1 MRLMDAD
8 GHRSPQAPPMIRR
21 IREIESGTGR
31 LLLAIGGYLLLT
43 FFIAIPIGVANSNLF
58 WSESNQ
64 FGRVPIPG
72 RQRVHLPAR
81 KVQINVAAALPG
93 RSTQTPELLIPDLQ
107 LTLIPPKGVTE
118 PKIERSLGE
127 TQNSLDK
134 YADTQRR
141 IAYADVET
149 ASTYLVVVEG
159 DFTGYGVNGAL
170 WFGYE
175 EAPIHGV
182 TIWFIAMAIAALL
195 LLGAFIVRQIRK
207 RRRGAP
213 PGGGDGELPG
223 TSYSARKLREYEE
236 SPH

>member
-21 IREIESGTGR
+21 IRAIESGTGR

-43 FFIAIPIGVANSNLF
+43 FFICIPIGIANSNLF

-81 KVQINVAAALPG
+81 KVQINVAAVLPG
-93 RSTQTPELLIPDLQ
+93 RSTQTPELLVPDLQ

-149 ASTYLVVVEG
+149 AGTYLVVVEG

-195 LLGAFIVRQIRK
+195 LLGAFVVQQIRK
-207 RRRGAP
+207 RRRGP
-213 PGGGDGELPG
+213 PSDDGELAA
-223 TSYSARKLREYEE
+223 TSYSTRKLREYEE